1 MPQFRAT
8 FTAEQIRDV
17 VGYVVEVLADRAA
30 R

>member
-1 MPQFRAT
+1 MPPFRAT

-17 VGYVVEVLADRAA
+17 VGYVVEVLADRVA